1 MSADPLAEKS
11 ATELAG
17 LLDRGEVSSVEL
29 VEAYLRRIERLNPSL
44 NAYIT
49 VCAEEA
55 LETARQSDAAR
66 AAGTTH
72 GPLHGIPVAVKDQM
86 HMRGLVTTAGGFLD
100 AVAKED
106 STVVARL
113 RGAGAILLGKLNLSE
128 FAFGGNIR
136 HPFGTPRNPWNIER
150 QPGHSSSGSGVAVA
164 ASLCAAAIGEDT
176 GGSIRIPAAW
186 CGVTGL
192 RPTWGRVSR
201 HGIQPVCWSMDQAG
215 PMTKTV
221 EDCALVYEGI
231 AGHDPNDPYTLPDPV
246 GHFRP
251 QPDLGGLKVGII
263 RESLE
268 NPLTEPEVR
277 AAVEKALGV
286 LEKAGAAVSEVSL
299 PLVTDAGV
307 ISASIGD
314 SDGAFVHR
322 HWLRSR
328 AEDYDEVTRRR
339 LLAASLIPAQLYQKA
354 QRLRVLMRRQVLAAL
369 ERVDVLLSPTQPMVA
384 QKIETTSGLNSK
396 EDVLRRFAGPR
407 GATTPFNL
415 AAVPAM
421 SVPCGF
427 TAEGL
432 PIGLQLAGRPLD
444 EATVFQ
450 VGYAYQERTSWH
462 THRPSV

>member
-17 LLDRGEVSSVEL
+17 LLDGGKVSSVEL

-55 LETARQSDAAR
+55 LEAARQSDAAR
-66 AAGTTH
+66 AAGTTR

-100 AVAKED
+100 AVAKND

-113 RGAGAILLGKLNLSE
+113 RGASAILLGKLNLSE
-128 FAFGGNIR
+128 FAFGGNIQ
-136 HPFGTPRNPWNIER
+136 HPFGTARNPWNVER

-215 PMTKTV
+215 PMTKTA

-246 GHFRP
+246 EHFRP

-277 AAVEKALGV
+277 AAVEKA
-286 LEKAGAAVSEVSL
+286 GAAVSEVSL
-299 PLVTDAGV
+299 PLATDAGV

-339 LLAASLIPAQLYQKA
+339 LLAASLIPAQALPKGSTA
-354 QRLRVLMRRQVLAAL
+354 ACACASPGACGPGTGRCAAL
-369 ERVDVLLSPTQPMVA
+369 PHSANGCPKDRTHQRPKQ
-384 QKIETTSGLNSK
+384 QRGCSK
-396 EDVLRRFAGPR
+396 EVRRATRCHDPLQSGRCPRYVGALRLQCRR
-407 GATTPFNL
+407 
-415 AAVPAM
+415 PAHRL
-421 SVPCGF
+421 
-427 TAEGL
+427 TA
-432 PIGLQLAGRPLD
+432 
-444 EATVFQ
+444 
-450 VGYAYQERTSWH
+450 SW
-462 THRPSV
+462 TAPE